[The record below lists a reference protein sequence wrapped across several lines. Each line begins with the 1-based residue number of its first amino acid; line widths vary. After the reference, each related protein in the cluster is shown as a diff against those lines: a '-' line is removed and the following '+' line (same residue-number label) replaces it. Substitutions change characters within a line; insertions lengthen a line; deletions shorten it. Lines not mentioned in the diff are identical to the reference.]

1 MDVTKPNIESDKTIP
16 LIDVEATLETSQRYS
31 MRVLVEA
38 ANPKNNVR
46 MLDADLQGIFR
57 GWCGDTM
64 EIYLRLGGERIKEA
78 AFMTDGGESAVACGS
93 MLTKMLK
100 GLSLATANKIKP
112 EDLLNALGGLPPA
125 KTHCATLTINALS
138 KAISDLTEIEQEG
151 DHPAVIDD

>member
-1 MDVTKPNIESDKTIP
+1 MTKPNIESDKAIP
-16 LIDVEATLETSQRYS
+16 LINVEATPEASQRYS

-38 ANPKNNVR
+38 ANPKNQVR

-64 EIYLRLGGERIKEA
+64 EIYLRLDGERIREA
-78 AFMTDGGESAVACGS
+78 TFMTDGGESALACGS

-138 KAISDLTEIEQEG
+138 KAISKKLENEREENHPAEIE
-151 DHPAVIDD
+151 D